1 MEYTVKKLA
10 ALSGVSARTLRY
22 YDEIGLLKPARVASN
37 GYRIYGQAQVDTLQQ
52 ILFYRS
58 MQVPLEEIRRLLS
71 DPQFDRRQALERHL
85 EALER
90 KRDQMDTLITTVR
103 HTIETMKGERTMTD
117 QEKFAG
123 LKERFLEE
131 NQQKYGAELEA
142 RYGKEEVAAFNAKVG
157 AMSPA
162 QWSEQEQLSDEIAAL
177 LKAAVATG
185 DPGCPEA
192 QRACDLHRQWLELF
206 WPAGT
211 YSKGAHRGMGE
222 MYVQDER
229 FRAFYEAIAPG
240 CAALFRD
247 ALAIYCGDEK

>member
-85 EALER
+85 EVLER

-162 QWSEQEQLSDEIAAL
+162 VAGAVLAGGDL
-177 LKAAVATG
+177 LQGSPPGHGRDVRPGRAVPGLLRGHRAGLRGIFPGRPRHLLRRRKIEKSGHTG
-185 DPGCPEA
+185 
-192 QRACDLHRQWLELF
+192 
-206 WPAGT
+206 
-211 YSKGAHRGMGE
+211 
-222 MYVQDER
+222 
-229 FRAFYEAIAPG
+229 
-240 CAALFRD
+240 RD
-247 ALAIYCGDEK
+247 CKPV